1 VFTSQSQQSVDVI
14 LTGGTATLTISGDG
28 RYTYVTN
35 FPGQPVRNTMG
46 SLRFEDG
53 FLIVVDDEVPNSP
66 LKFLASTSD
75 DRLSLQENESEFDFD
90 NDGIL
95 EPAFASY
102 DFDKA

>member
-1 VFTSQSQQSVDVI
+1 
-14 LTGGTATLTISGDG
+14 
-28 RYTYVTN
+28 
-35 FPGQPVRNTMG
+35 MG

>member
-1 VFTSQSQQSVDVI
+1 MIQQ
-14 LTGGTATLTISGDG
+14 GGTATLTISANG

-35 FPGQPVRNTMG
+35 FPGQPIKNTMG

-66 LKFLASTSD
+66 LRFLASKSD
-75 DRLSLQENESEFDFD
+75 DRLTLEENESEFDFD
-90 NDGIL
+90 NGGIL
-95 EPAFASY
+95 EPAFGYY